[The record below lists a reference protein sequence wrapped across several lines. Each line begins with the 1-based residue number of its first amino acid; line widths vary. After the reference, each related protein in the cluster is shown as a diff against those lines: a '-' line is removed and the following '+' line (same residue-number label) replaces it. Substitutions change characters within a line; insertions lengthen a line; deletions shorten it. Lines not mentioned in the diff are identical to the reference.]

1 MFVHVK
7 KNLPKDIENSVFYPK
22 QRDSLKR
29 ELFSF
34 MKEQIS
40 LREDLMF
47 LRNKVGDPI
56 KEEEIRSYMER
67 LSTKYNDID
76 NNVGLSYH
84 IEATR
89 IDYGLSVHVIIFRGQ
104 IHVKKFV
111 FRFRKTETK
120 AGLDNVSSSGIIEN
134 YDVLKKSKKIRFGDR

>member
-7 KNLPKDIENSVFYPK
+7 PNLSKELENSIQYPR

-29 ELFSF
+29 EIFAF
-34 MKEQIS
+34 MKEQIG
-40 LREDLMF
+40 LRDELMA
-47 LRNKVGDPI
+47 LRNRVGDAV
-56 KEEEIRSYMER
+56 KESDLTDHMEK
-67 LSTKYNDID
+67 LSRKYNDID
-76 NNVGLSYH
+76 NNVGFSYH

-89 IDYGLSVHVIIFRGQ
+89 IDYGLSVHVVIFRGQ

-111 FRFRKTETK
+111 FRFRKLETK

-134 YDVLKKSKKIRFGDR
+134 YDVLRNKKKIRFGGK

>member
-1 MFVHVK
+1 MCVHVRP
-7 KNLPKDIENSVFYPK
+7 NLSKEIENSVFYPK

-34 MKEQIS
+34 MKEQIP
-40 LREDLMF
+40 LRDDLMF

-56 KEEEIRSYMER
+56 KESEIRDYMER
-67 LSTKYNDID
+67 LSRKYNDND
-76 NNVGLSYH
+76 NNTGLSYH

-89 IDYGLSVHVIIFRGQ
+89 IDYGLSVHVVIFRGQ

-120 AGLDNVSSSGIIEN
+120 SGLDNLSSSGIIEN
-134 YDVLKKSKKIRFGDR
+134 YDILRDKKKIKFGGR